1 MKQIITYTYSFAVK
15 QVSHQDFNTS
25 LLHYKFRLIF
35 MKAKKKKK
43 KIEKKK
49 IKMADAFF
57 NFPNFKFFFAKISG
71 IGPTAMGHGLVQ

>member
-35 MKAKKKKK
+35 MKAKKKSKWPTRFSTSP
-43 KIEKKK
+43 ILN
-49 IKMADAFF
+49 FF
-57 NFPNFKFFFAKISG
+57 SRKFQAL
-71 IGPTAMGHGLVQ
+71 AQLQWVMD

>member
-35 MKAKKKKK
+35 MKAKKKN
-43 KIEKKK
+43 E
-49 IKMADAFF
+49 
-57 NFPNFKFFFAKISG
+57 NG
-71 IGPTAMGHGLVQ
+71 RLVFQLPQF

>member
-49 IKMADAFF
+49 SKWPTRFSTSPILNFF
-57 NFPNFKFFFAKISG
+57 SRKFQAL
-71 IGPTAMGHGLVQ
+71 AQLQWVMD